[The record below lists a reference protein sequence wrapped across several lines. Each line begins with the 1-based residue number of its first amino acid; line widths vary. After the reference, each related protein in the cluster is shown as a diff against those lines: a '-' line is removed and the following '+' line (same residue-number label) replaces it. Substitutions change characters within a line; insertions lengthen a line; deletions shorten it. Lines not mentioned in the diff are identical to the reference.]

1 MFPEEPA
8 RLEAIKNRTLSTIA
22 KCWRSHKSSL
32 KKKYFLGR
40 GNRAQVPPNV
50 IFEDYEDLAQHWN
63 LPKTRVLF
71 YIDML

>member
-1 MFPEEPA
+1 M
-8 RLEAIKNRTLSTIA
+8 
-22 KCWRSHKSSL
+22 SSL
-32 KKKYFLGR
+32 KKKYFLGI

-50 IFEDYEDLAQHWN
+50 IFEDYEDLVQHWN